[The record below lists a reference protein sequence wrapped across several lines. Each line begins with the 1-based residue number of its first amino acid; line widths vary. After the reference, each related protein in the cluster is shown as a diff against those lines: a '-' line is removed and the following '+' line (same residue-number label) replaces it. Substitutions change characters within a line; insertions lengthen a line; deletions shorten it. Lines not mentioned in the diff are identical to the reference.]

1 FSAAVGHA
9 PRPLHSLPTRRSSD
23 LHGIVH
29 RVLEPEAARG
39 IEPALSAQPRLHAV
53 LHLPD
58 AETANCALLTK
69 HLKTIAQDLGVQFR
83 FKAAVTSLARDRN
96 GVAMRV
102 NDQTLNAD
110 AVVIA
115 TGAGSTPLLKAA
127 GLSLPPLPVTGYSL
141 TVSIKHPEHAPAS
154 AVLDEARKVAITRI
168 GNRIRVAGLAGIGAL
183 KPAAEESA
191 LLQLL
196 TVAEDWF
203 PNAANY

>member
-83 FKAAVTSLARDRN
+83 FKDRKST
-96 GVAMRV
+96 R
-102 NDQTLNAD
+102 LNSSH
-110 AVVIA
+110 VKI
-115 TGAGSTPLLKAA
+115 S
-127 GLSLPPLPVTGYSL
+127 Y
-141 TVSIKHPEHAPAS
+141 
-154 AVLDEARKVAITRI
+154 AVLC
-168 GNRIRVAGLAGIGAL
+168 L
-183 KPAAEESA
+183 K
-191 LLQLL
+191 
-196 TVAEDWF
+196 
-203 PNAANY
+203 